1 MINTNKNN
9 IKTKTKKKLIS
20 KKTKK
25 HIIVNNINISK
36 ANISKANMSKANMS
50 KANMSK
56 ANISKANISKSDE
69 LVKHKTTQRDFR
81 TILAGYVRS
90 ENYNSI
96 PEWLEI
102 YKSEF
107 PGPLDKDTLNS
118 LVSHIQN
125 IEFRDKKEMK
135 LYLSIV
141 LKDNTPLDYNETTYT
156 SFIKVYSDIRY
167 IDVNKVKEYLGFMM
181 LNDIKIKRR
190 TLAPILEMCQTVS
203 DLTFCLSIYNISKI
217 RDLELLDEDYMN
229 ILKVMGEKKDIFNT
243 ITVIDDMTRVH
254 YIINQQCKLVLDT
267 IFIKNIDISV
277 NSEGNIESEIDIPI
291 RKIPEFSFTTK
302 DITVFSDKIETHVGN
317 IHPKKKTVLLSYKKF
332 LNKNIKNYDTVIDG
346 ANVGFF
352 KQGVNSGKVLNFQ
365 QISLFV
371 DKAVSLGRNVLLIL
385 HERHIR
391 SISKKD
397 SEILSYIKS
406 KVIHFFSPQGM
417 DDDMYWLYASI
428 YNPKAKIITNDEMRN
443 HIVNISV
450 GDMFTEWKK
459 YRVIKYNIIKDEV
472 MLHMPSK
479 YMIRPVMKGG
489 DMILPFADEESRITW
504 KYYSY

>member
-1 MINTNKNN
+1 MKKTIIKTKTNKN
-9 IKTKTKKKLIS
+9 TKTKKKLIS
-20 KKTKK
+20 NKTKK
-25 HIIVNNINISK
+25 NLISNISK
-36 ANISKANMSKANMS
+36 ANISKANMSKAS
-50 KANMSK
+50 ISK
-56 ANISKANISKSDE
+56 ANISKANISKAI
-69 LVKHKTTQRDFR
+69 KTTQRDFR

-96 PEWLEI
+96 PEWLEM

-125 IEFRDKKEMK
+125 IEFRDKKEME

-141 LKDNTPLDYNETTYT
+141 LKDNTPADYTETTYT

-167 IDVNKVKEYLGFMM
+167 IDVEKVKEYLSFMM

-190 TLAPILEMCQTVS
+190 TLAPVLEMCQTVS

-217 RDLELLDEDYMN
+217 RNLELLDEDYMN
-229 ILKVMGEKKDIFNT
+229 ILKVIYEKKDIFNT
-243 ITVIDDMTRVH
+243 ITVMDDMTRVH

-267 IFIKNIDISV
+267 VFPKNIDIVV
-277 NSEGNIESEIDIPI
+277 NSEGNVESAIDIPI

-317 IHPKKKTVLLSYKKF
+317 IHPKKKKVLLLYRKF

-352 KQGVNSGKVLNFQ
+352 KQGANSGKVLNFR

-371 DKAVSLGRNVLLIL
+371 DKAVSLGRKVLLIL

-391 SISKKD
+391 NISKSD

-459 YRVIKYNIIKDEV
+459 YKVIKYNIIKDEV
-472 MLHMPSK
+472 MLQMPSK
-479 YMIRPVMKGG
+479 YMIRPVMKRGY
-489 DMILPFADEESRITW
+489 MILPFMDEESRISW

>member
-1 MINTNKNN
+1 MLKNKICLYNKMKNTNKN
-9 IKTKTKKKLIS
+9 TKTKKKLIS

-25 HIIVNNINISK
+25 HLIVNNKNISK
-36 ANISKANMSKANMS
+36 ANISKASMSKANMS
-50 KANMSK
+50 KASMSK
-56 ANISKANISKSDE
+56 A
-69 LVKHKTTQRDFR
+69 VKTTQRDFR

-96 PEWLEI
+96 PEWLEM

-125 IEFRDKKEMK
+125 IEFRNKKEME

-141 LKDNTPLDYNETTYT
+141 LKDNTPADYNETTYT

-167 IDVNKVKEYLGFMM
+167 INVEKVKEYLGFMM

-190 TLAPILEMCQTVS
+190 TLAPILEICQTVS
-203 DLTFCLSIYNISKI
+203 DLTLCLSIYNISKI

-229 ILKVMGEKKDIFNT
+229 ILKVISEKKDIFNT

-254 YIINQQCKLVLDT
+254 YIIGQQCKIVLDT
-267 IFIKNIDISV
+267 IFPKNIDIAV
-277 NSEGNIESEIDIPI
+277 NLEGNVESEIDIPI

-317 IHPKKKTVLLSYKKF
+317 IHPKKKQVLLVYKKF

-352 KQGVNSGKVLNFQ
+352 KQGANSGKVLNFL

-371 DKAVSLGRNVLLIL
+371 DKAVSLGRKVLLIL

-391 SISKKD
+391 NISKKD
-397 SEILSYIKS
+397 AEILSYIKS

-459 YRVIKYNIIKDEV
+459 YKVIKYNIIKDEV

-479 YMIRPVMKGG
+479 YMIRPVMKGVH
-489 DMILPFADEESRITW
+489 MILPFTDEESRISW